1 MPKDEWREPT
11 REELSA
17 IESEIADQLA
27 ARLVAIVQDIARLYS
42 YHDVM
47 DVLRSLADEIEA
59 TIDEELQSILQ

>member
-17 IESEIADQLA
+17 TESEIADQLA

-42 YHDVM
+42 YADIK
-47 DVLRSLADEIEA
+47 DILLSLAAEIDAAME
-59 TIDEELQSILQ
+59 EELQSILQ